1 MGDLTEFSTWPG
13 HPNIFY
19 KVTSGAVAFSV
30 KGETHAAVGLA
41 KKSGADCE
49 HIVIGHNEC
58 WVNRSGKCI
67 ERHRGSN
74 MLSSQAFTKFW
85 ISWHNSV
92 LQFGRTNDG
101 IPLIRKEIPVS
112 DIKYVTFSAY
122 NGEAMHWKL
131 YLPPK
136 LEKLQPKKVQG
147 GLEWVKGGDS
157 LPNGALI
164 GGYEKE
170 MLYVIRAK
178 HHAIT
183 LAPGKFVP
191 SLGLA
196 IMSWGGEAHIKS
208 DFEVLCGYNCIWVPT
223 IGDILP
229 VGAVVAGYAGQEPL
243 YVGRVVKSGHLLLG
257 KVLMSHKVCYFPY
270 KDREFSK
277 QEYEIL
283 VNPEISMDSPNCCD
297 KERLS
302 GESEPYLAYYEH
314 ARSSISSDTESE

>member
-58 WVNRSGKCI
+58 WVNRS
-67 ERHRGSN
+67 
-74 MLSSQAFTKFW
+74 
-85 ISWHNSV
+85 V
-92 LQFGRTNDG
+92 
-101 IPLIRKEIPVS
+101 
-112 DIKYVTFSAY
+112 
-122 NGEAMHWKL
+122 
-131 YLPPK
+131 PPK